1 MTSPGLFV
9 PGGLIIQ
16 PEGCR
21 STSPPSSDPHTPP
34 RLLCPS
40 ACCRVLSNF
49 PTIWGNRTEN
59 KELASTCA
67 PRGLC
72 CSLCYNQMSATSQI
86 YSERKSEFHA
96 QIRPEIELHLL
107 CQENLDPVSC
117 SFSGNRS
124 AWSPE
129 QNQGIKKSSLLTPHL
144 GFREIVLRVTL
155 AQPYFFLIK
164 KTPKNNLTF
173 R

>member
-9 PGGLIIQ
+9 PGGLIIHRDAGAQ
-16 PEGCR
+16 THQAQTLTPHPGCCVHLHVAEC
-21 STSPPSSDPHTPP
+21 SVTSPPSGAS
-34 RLLCPS
+34 
-40 ACCRVLSNF
+40 
-49 PTIWGNRTEN
+49 RTEN

-67 PRGLC
+67 LRGLC

-107 CQENLDPVSC
+107 CQENLDPVSW
-117 SFSGNRS
+117 SFSGNHS

-129 QNQGIKKSSLLTPHL
+129 RAESSDQKILPVNTTPWIQGNCTQGDL
-144 GFREIVLRVTL
+144 GPTFF
-155 AQPYFFLIK
+155 FFL
-164 KTPKNNLTF
+164 N
-173 R
+173 